1 MWEGIV
7 VALQITPEMG
17 KPLTTKKR
25 VKAVAGRGIEGDRY
39 FTQSGTFSKKKPFDK
54 QITLME
60 LESLEALARDYG
72 IALSPREARRNVT
85 TRGVALNHLVGEEFM
100 VGGARLRGIELCE
113 PCKYLEGLTQEG
125 VREGLVH
132 RGGLRAQILG
142 TGEIAVGDSV
152 RPAAKKRSRSSRK
165 K

>member
-1 MWEGIV
+1 
-7 VALQITPEMG
+7 
-17 KPLTTKKR
+17 
-25 VKAVAGRGIEGDRY
+25 
-39 FTQSGTFSKKKPFDK
+39 
-54 QITLME
+54 ME

-152 RPAAKKRSRSSRK
+152 RPAAKRRARASRK